1 MSPLTPART
10 RLLQTVGVFGLVLSA
25 LSLGL
30 SSADAFAA
38 DQATFERLDR
48 MEATLSR
55 TAAGVDRV
63 NSDVTQRAG
72 FIGGSEAKTRFEDAV
87 YSYMIGEYDDAAK
100 EFFTLV
106 QADAFTQGSV
116 YRTDSEW
123 YLAESLFELGNLVLA
138 EEAYQGIIDQGAIH
152 PQFDDAVRR
161 QLELYGITGE
171 AERFTKLY
179 TAYIVTGKVQA
190 TDLVKYTVGKSL
202 YRQGEFPRA
211 KAMLDEIQPSSFYY
225 SRARYVMGTVLVVE
239 GSYEAAIS
247 EFLLSAETSIA
258 TAEDREI
265 VDLSNLALGRLHY
278 ETDQF
283 IKSAEYYQRISRSSK
298 YWADALYEICWT
310 FIKEGEWEAAK
321 QQVEI
326 FLLAFPEHRYTAEL
340 KLLQGHLNM
349 KLNSHESAL
358 LNYEGVV
365 EEYTPVELAI
375 SEIEQDAM
383 RPIEWFDTLV
393 DADSLGTVYS
403 EDLPRYAVEM
413 LANDEEVS
421 RALDLHKELDKQ
433 RADLEE
439 SEALIAEIQAA
450 FDSGADGISSFQQ
463 ARLEL
468 GRLEL
473 EMNQLRTELLIAE
486 EAWLLA
492 NLPSNLQP
500 EVRALQAAREDME
513 RNAGNKAQ
521 GELEQQAQ
529 LSQKRADK
537 VKGEM
542 LALESE
548 ITAQEREAQE
558 LGEQLAGSELSDEDK
573 AQVVARLEGVRAELK
588 TAQAKRVDLEM
599 EFQQASQAA
608 VDASQMGTQL
618 TNAILA
624 EGYVALHKK
633 LTPYRRHV
641 TDPDKAAV
649 TQRLDAGWT
658 QVGALQ
664 KKTESLRERID
675 SLETSELARL
685 QSTFK
690 EEVVNVARERAEL
703 TGSEAEASALADHAA
718 RSGFFRLRNTFAESV
733 LKADKG
739 IVDVY
744 WVRKTDVSDEV
755 AASKKE
761 REALVRELN
770 QRFGTIRQGLPEPVE
785 PPADSEEGGQQ

>member
-1 MSPLTPART
+1 MSPFTPARE
-10 RLLQTVGVFGLVLSA
+10 RLMQGVGVFGLVLSA
-25 LSLGL
+25 LSLSL
-30 SSADAFAA
+30 YAPVSHAA
-38 DQATFERLDR
+38 DQATMERLTR
-48 MEATLSR
+48 VEETLSR
-55 TAAGVDRV
+55 TSAGVNRV
-63 NSDVTQRAG
+63 SSDVTQRAG

-87 YSYMIGEYDDAAK
+87 YAYMVGEYDDAAR

-106 QADAFTQGSV
+106 QADAFGSGSV

-123 YLAESLFELGNLVLA
+123 YLAESLFELRNLVLA
-138 EEAYQGIIDQGAIH
+138 EEAYQGIIEQGAIH

-171 AERFTKLY
+171 AERFTQLY
-179 TAYIVTGKVQA
+179 TSYIVSGKVTA

-202 YRQGEFPRA
+202 YRQGEFARA
-211 KAMLDEIQPSSFYY
+211 KAMLDEIQPSSFYH
-225 SRARYVMGTVLVVE
+225 SRARYVMGTILVVE

-247 EFLLSAETSIA
+247 EFLLSAEASIE
-258 TAEDREI
+258 TAEDREV

-283 IKSAEYYQRISRSSK
+283 IKSAEYYQRISRSSA

-326 FLLAFPEHRYTAEL
+326 FLLAFPEHKYTAEL
-340 KLLQGHLNM
+340 KLLQGHLHM
-349 KLNSHESAL
+349 KLNSHASAL
-358 LNYEGVV
+358 ENYEGVV
-365 EEYTPVELAI
+365 EEYTPVEQRIA
-375 SEIEQDAM
+375 EIEQDAM

-393 DADSLGTVYS
+393 GADSLNTIYS

-413 LANDEEVS
+413 LASDPEVA
-421 RALDLHKELDKQ
+421 RALDLHKDLEKQ

-463 ARLEL
+463 ARLEI

-473 EMNQLRTELLIAE
+473 EMNQLRSELLITE

-500 EVRALQAAREDME
+500 EVRALQVARDDLVTNKGAEATQAANQAAENARIRAE
-513 RNAGNKAQ
+513 R
-521 GELEQQAQ
+521 
-529 LSQKRADK
+529 

-542 LALESE
+542 LALQTE
-548 ITAQEREAQE
+548 ISNQERQAQEF
-558 LGEQLAGSELSDEDK
+558 GEQLTGSDLNEAEKLDISE
-573 AQVVARLEGVRAELK
+573 RLEGVRADLSK
-588 TAQAKRVDLEM
+588 AQAKRAELDLEYQRLSK
-599 EFQQASQAA
+599 ES

-618 TNAILA
+618 ANTILA
-624 EGYVALHKK
+624 DGYVALHKK
-633 LTPYRRHV
+633 LAPYRRHV
-641 TDPDKAAV
+641 TDPDKASV
-649 TQRLDAGWT
+649 TGRLDASWA
-658 QVGALQ
+658 QVATLQ
-664 KKTESLRERID
+664 KETASLRERID
-675 SLETSELARL
+675 SLETTELARL
-685 QSTFK
+685 QTTFN
-690 EEVVNVARERAEL
+690 EEVVNVARERVDL

-744 WVRKTDVSDEV
+744 WVRKTDTSDEV

-770 QRFGTIRQGLPEPVE
+770 QRFSTIRQGLPDPVE
-785 PPADSEEGGQQ
+785 PPAETEEGSQQ